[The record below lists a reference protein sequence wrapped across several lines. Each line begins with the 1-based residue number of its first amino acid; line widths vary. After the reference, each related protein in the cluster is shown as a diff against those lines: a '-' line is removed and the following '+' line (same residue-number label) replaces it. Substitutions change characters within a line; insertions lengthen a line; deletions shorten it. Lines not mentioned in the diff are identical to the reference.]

1 RRQGREGQGRKEVML
16 ALLLESALRS
26 LLLGGAVWLGLK
38 LLRVK
43 NPHAHMTAWTLVLVA
58 SLAMPALMRLV
69 TVTIPAVPAA
79 PLAEIIWPASAVPP
93 PVIDHAPAPAPPVI
107 DRARPPARLG
117 ASAPLAVEDHPL
129 FAPHE
134 AAEAAVRHPLDWRAT
149 ATALYAL
156 VAGALLVRLIIG
168 VALTWR
174 LVRAARP
181 VR

>member
-1 RRQGREGQGRKEVML
+1 
-16 ALLLESALRS
+16 

-69 TVTIPAVPAA
+69 TVTIPGAPPA
-79 PLAEIIWPASAVPP
+79 PLAQIIWPAPA
-93 PVIDHAPAPAPPVI
+93 IEAPLIERAPQLPWPRVA
-107 DRARPPARLG
+107 
-117 ASAPLAVEDHPL
+117 APLAVEDHALP
-129 FAPHE
+129 APPQ
-134 AAEAAVRHPLDWRAT
+134 AADAAVRHAFDWRTT

-156 VAGALLVRLIIG
+156 IAGVLLVRLIIG

-181 VR
+181 VRAVWATGLDV